1 MIRPVFSR
9 RGGDHGDAAVAAV
22 TEILAPGAEQVCEG
36 RTGVDDIVAGTGPAL
51 PGYQHTALAAP
62 MMIWV
67 LTLRR

>member
-1 MIRPVFSR
+1 
-9 RGGDHGDAAVAAV
+9 VAAV
-22 TEILAPGAEQVCEG
+22 TENLAAGAEQVCEG
-36 RTGVDDIVAGTGPAL
+36 RAGVDDIVAGTGPAL